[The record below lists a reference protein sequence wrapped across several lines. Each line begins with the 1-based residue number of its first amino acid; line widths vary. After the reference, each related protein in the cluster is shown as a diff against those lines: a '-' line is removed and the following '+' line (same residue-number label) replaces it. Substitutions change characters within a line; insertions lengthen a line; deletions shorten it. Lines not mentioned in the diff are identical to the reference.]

1 MLLLDSME
9 EDEDEEEEE
18 VAEANSS
25 AAAEQLRLAPGTGWD
40 ELAVLSQEWFAS

>member
-25 AAAEQLRLAPGTGWD
+25 AAAEQLRLAGTGWD